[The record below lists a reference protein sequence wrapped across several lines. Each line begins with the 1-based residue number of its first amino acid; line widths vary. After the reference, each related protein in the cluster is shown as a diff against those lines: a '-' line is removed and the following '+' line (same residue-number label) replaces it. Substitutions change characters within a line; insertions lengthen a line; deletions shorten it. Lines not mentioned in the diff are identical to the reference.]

1 MFPKSRFSP
10 YTENLKIK
18 QKIPRTSVNATTC
31 SGAILG
37 PTLSS
42 SKYLTKPAP
51 LIGMLIL
58 SFFFGIII
66 TLYLIFRFNNFKLN
80 KSIIGFI

>member
-1 MFPKSRFSP
+1 M
-10 YTENLKIK
+10 K
-18 QKIPRTSVNATTC
+18 QKIPKITEIAMTI
-31 SGAILG
+31 SGAIFG

-58 SFFFGIII
+58 LSFFAII
-66 TLYLIFRFNNFKLN
+66 
-80 KSIIGFI
+80 SH

>member
-1 MFPKSRFSP
+1 M
-10 YTENLKIK
+10 K
-18 QKIPRTSVNATTC
+18 QKIPKITVIAITI
-31 SGAILG
+31 SGAIFG

-58 SFFFGIII
+58 SFFFAIV
-66 TLYLIFRFNNFKLN
+66 
-80 KSIIGFI
+80 SH